1 MNKINDGAWKNEMKI
16 RLDFNN
22 MMTDFVGE
30 HGISIEDIDKISDKI
45 ENAKKAMVEKRANGK
60 MDWRDLPYNQDEV
73 VEDILSYVNEQKD
86 KFEAF
91 VVLGI
96 GGSALGPIAVQQA
109 INHPYYNELPRDKR
123 NGFPKLY
130 VADNVDPEKLVYLFQ
145 TVDVTKCLFNVISKS
160 GSTSETMSQFMIIKK
175 MLDEKLGKDAAEH
188 IVCTTD
194 KVNGNLIKIAKE
206 EGYKT
211 FIIPSGVGGR
221 FSELTPVGLLA
232 AAFCGIDIKA
242 MLAGAAFMDEI
253 CKNDDIY
260 KNPAFM
266 YAILNYIGMEKGR
279 NICVVMPYADSLK
292 YISDWYAQLWA
303 ESLGKKYDN
312 DGNIVNVGPTPV
324 KALGVT
330 DQHSQVQL
338 YTEGPFDKMIVLM
351 GVDKYKETI
360 QIPESYKEIPS
371 LGFLG
376 GITQKQLIQREKMA
390 TEYALMKSGKMN
402 MTITLPEVNE
412 FTLGQTLYMFEVATG
427 FTGELLNI
435 NAFDQPGVEEG
446 KNATYAFF
454 GRPGYEEKK
463 KELDAKPAK
472 KDKFII

>member
-206 EGYKT
+206 EGYK
-211 FIIPSGVGGR
+211 
-221 FSELTPVGLLA
+221 
-232 AAFCGIDIKA
+232 
-242 MLAGAAFMDEI
+242 
-253 CKNDDIY
+253 
-260 KNPAFM
+260 
-266 YAILNYIGMEKGR
+266 
-279 NICVVMPYADSLK
+279 
-292 YISDWYAQLWA
+292 
-303 ESLGKKYDN
+303 
-312 DGNIVNVGPTPV
+312 
-324 KALGVT
+324 
-330 DQHSQVQL
+330 
-338 YTEGPFDKMIVLM
+338 
-351 GVDKYKETI
+351 
-360 QIPESYKEIPS
+360 
-371 LGFLG
+371 
-376 GITQKQLIQREKMA
+376 
-390 TEYALMKSGKMN
+390 
-402 MTITLPEVNE
+402 
-412 FTLGQTLYMFEVATG
+412 
-427 FTGELLNI
+427 
-435 NAFDQPGVEEG
+435 
-446 KNATYAFF
+446 
-454 GRPGYEEKK
+454 
-463 KELDAKPAK
+463 
-472 KDKFII
+472 

>member
-1 MNKINDGAWKNEMKI
+1 
-16 RLDFNN
+16 
-22 MMTDFVGE
+22 
-30 HGISIEDIDKISDKI
+30 
-45 ENAKKAMVEKRANGK
+45 MVEKRANGK

-86 KFEAF
+86 KFDAF

-232 AAFCGIDIKA
+232 AAFCGMILKLCSPGRRLW
-242 MLAGAAFMDEI
+242 M
-253 CKNDDIY
+253 K
-260 KNPAFM
+260 
-266 YAILNYIGMEKGR
+266 YAR
-279 NICVVMPYADSLK
+279 
-292 YISDWYAQLWA
+292 
-303 ESLGKKYDN
+303 
-312 DGNIVNVGPTPV
+312 
-324 KALGVT
+324 
-330 DQHSQVQL
+330 
-338 YTEGPFDKMIVLM
+338 
-351 GVDKYKETI
+351 
-360 QIPESYKEIPS
+360 
-371 LGFLG
+371 
-376 GITQKQLIQREKMA
+376 
-390 TEYALMKSGKMN
+390 
-402 MTITLPEVNE
+402 MTIFTKTPRLCTLFLTILEW
-412 FTLGQTLYMFEVATG
+412 
-427 FTGELLNI
+427 
-435 NAFDQPGVEEG
+435 
-446 KNATYAFF
+446 
-454 GRPGYEEKK
+454 K
-463 KELDAKPAK
+463 KEEI
-472 KDKFII
+472 FVW